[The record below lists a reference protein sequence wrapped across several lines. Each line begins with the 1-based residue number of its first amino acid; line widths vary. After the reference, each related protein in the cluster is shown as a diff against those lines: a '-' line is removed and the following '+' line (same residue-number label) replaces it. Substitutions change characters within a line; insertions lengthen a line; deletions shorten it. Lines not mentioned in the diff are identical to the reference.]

1 MLGEI
6 IAIGNELTSG
16 RIPNTTSGF
25 AAHHLFEAGF
35 DIYAMHTIGD
45 TPPLIGEALNRALG
59 RVDFVL
65 VTGGLGPTDD
75 DLTTMAV
82 SKALD
87 RPTMPNLEILSLIRQ
102 HLSSNNDQPASSL
115 EKLAWLPEGAETL
128 NPKGKMAGFQLIHDG
143 KPIFFLPGVPHQM
156 RTLLIEE
163 VLPRLTTWYKGK
175 QLNSIQHVFK
185 TFGLSETEINTRID
199 TLSLSQDVEIG
210 YYPVF
215 PDVHLS
221 MTIRGNNKE
230 KVEMQAR
237 EISHLLEKALGSYCY
252 GRARDSM
259 PSVVGK
265 NLLTCVKSFSIAE
278 SCTGGLISH
287 LMTTVPG
294 SSSYFLG
301 GVTSYANSMKT
312 TYLNV
317 KEATLHSHGA
327 VSEQVAGEMATG
339 IRNKSGADISIA
351 VTGIAGPGGGSEE
364 KPVGTVFIAMATKD
378 TSKSYRFLFSGN
390 REEIQQ
396 VAAQTALDI
405 VRRYLLQT
413 KKEFIIIE

>member
-45 TPPLIGEALNRALG
+45 TPELIGEALKRALG

-75 DLTTMAV
+75 DLTTEAV
-82 SKALD
+82 SEALN

-102 HLSSNNDQPASSL
+102 HLDANTKHPAGSL

-128 NPKGKMAGFQLIHDG
+128 SPKTKMAGFQLIHND
-143 KPIFFLPGVPHQM
+143 KPIFFLPGIPHQM
-156 RTLLIEE
+156 RTLLVEQ
-163 VLPRLTTWYKGK
+163 VLPRLATWYDGE
-175 QLNSIQHVFK
+175 QLTCSQKVFK
-185 TFGLSETEINTRID
+185 IFGITELEINHTIKNL
-199 TLSLSQDVEIG
+199 TLDDAVEIG

-221 MTIRGNNKE
+221 MTIRGSDENKTDLL
-230 KVEMQAR
+230 AR
-237 EISHLLEKALGSYCY
+237 NSSRLITDRLGASIY
-252 GRARDSM
+252 GSDRDTM
-259 PSVVGK
+259 ESVVGI
-265 NLLTCVKSFSIAE
+265 LLQKSNTKLAVAE

-287 LMTTVPG
+287 LITSVAG
-294 SSSYFLG
+294 SSDYYLG

-312 TYLNV
+312 SYLGV
-317 KEATLHSHGA
+317 KEDLLIEHGA
-327 VSEQVAGEMATG
+327 VNREVAIAMAYG
-339 IRNKSGADISIA
+339 MRVKSNADLAIS
-351 VTGIAGPGGGSEE
+351 VTGIAGPGGGSDE
-364 KPVGTVFIAMATKD
+364 KPVGTVFIGLSEKNETTAQ
-378 TSKSYRFLFSGN
+378 RFLFAEN
-390 REEIQQ
+390 RYEIQRL
-396 VAAQTALDI
+396 AAQTALDI
-405 VRRYLLQT
+405 VRHHLLQT
-413 KKEFIIIE
+413 ETSDFHEN